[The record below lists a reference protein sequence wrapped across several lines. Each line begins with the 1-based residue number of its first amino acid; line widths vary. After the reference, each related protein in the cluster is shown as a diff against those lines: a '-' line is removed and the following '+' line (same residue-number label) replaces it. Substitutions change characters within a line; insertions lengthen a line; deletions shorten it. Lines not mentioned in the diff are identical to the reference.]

1 MKPFSKC
8 EQCGE
13 KHHIVLLEHKK
24 ENSVVIGFIQCPSC
38 QHKTVCSVTTPHIR
52 SLQKRIRT
60 IRNQYGKAKR
70 LKKAERLL
78 AEYEKM
84 NAQIKILMQPLIDQ
98 ENTRINH

>member
-8 EQCGE
+8 EQCGDE
-13 KHHIVLLEHKK
+13 HHIVLLEHKK

-70 LKKAERLL
+70 LKKQSVCLL
-78 AEYEKM
+78 NMK
-84 NAQIKILMQPLIDQ
+84 
-98 ENTRINH
+98 R